1 MEQGRR
7 GYSRVEPKGGQW
19 IASIDVSEF
28 LLVVVVVV
36 VCTLHFALQA
46 VRQKCGEEWK
56 REGEIERKAMEL
68 PQLICSLQ
76 QCLKK
81 QSAKEEPLN
90 GVMG

>member
-46 VRQKCGEEWK
+46 VRRECGK
-56 REGEIERKAMEL
+56 GNKSRGRGRNRKKERQWSF
-68 PQLICSLQ
+68 P
-76 QCLKK
+76 
-81 QSAKEEPLN
+81 N
-90 GVMG
+90 